1 MTYWIFLFSTSIQR
15 KLHQLEEEQQQ
26 HWQPRQQWHL
36 DYWLD
41 DWVDQKDW
49 PRRNHLKLIE
59 QFIIHCLQYILV
71 KYHSLIHIFNTSSLR
86 PLWVTTADHMC
97 TSLPLPAS
105 SSVTT
110 TLCTSYFIHE
120 SSLGFPCFPPAP
132 SLIFCPVYPVPPLLH
147 MSYLSLASLTLYP
160 NFLPELLLWCTVSV
174 SNFGHFQFKSLHL
187 HLCLMS
193 FCQCHCLWVS

>member
-1 MTYWIFLFSTSIQR
+1 MTYWICLFSTSIQR

-49 PRRNHLKLIE
+49 PRRNHLKLIK

-86 PLWVTTADHMC
+86 PLWVTTADHMR
-97 TSLPLPAS
+97 TSLPIPAS

-120 SSLGFPCFPPAP
+120 SSLGFPFSFSSIFNLFSSIPSSPP
-132 SLIFCPVYPVPPLLH
+132 PPH
-147 MSYLSLASLTLYP
+147 VLSQP
-160 NFLPELLLWCTVSV
+160 FLSNSV
-174 SNFGHFQFKSLHL
+174 SKLLTWAVALMYPFLILVTSNLNLYNFTSA
-187 HLCLMS
+187 
-193 FCQCHCLWVS
+193 